1 MKPQTM
7 PLLNPKNIS
16 KECKITFIIGNGFD
30 LGLGMKTKFTDVYDG
45 YVNSPNSSETIARFK
60 AELKR
65 NSDNNYEKWSDFEM
79 GMASYAQ
86 TLETE
91 NELVECIRDFK
102 SYMVEH
108 LQNENQKM
116 IDLLKSITNA
126 LGIIQE
132 LNRSFENFYDG
143 LTQNDISSL
152 KYIMQKGKA
161 VRNYITFNYTT
172 ILEALLALKFNHY
185 HVIENQP
192 IHIHGKLGSDIVMGI
207 DNDEQLIQTKFS
219 LTRKGRRAFVKTRFN
234 DEFDGDRVEAAQ
246 KMISE
251 SSIICVYGFS
261 MGESDETWVKA
272 ISNWLLS
279 DDNHHLVVYQ
289 YDTPKCNPCNYD
301 EIMEI
306 EDDRKELLLNRLG
319 INNDAI
325 LDQIHIPIGRDIFNF
340 SFKEILPH
348 TLKESSNFDP
358 MKTYESKSFV
368 MN

>member
-1 MKPQTM
+1 
-7 PLLNPKNIS
+7 
-16 KECKITFIIGNGFD
+16 
-30 LGLGMKTKFTDVYDG
+30 
-45 YVNSPNSSETIARFK
+45 
-60 AELKR
+60 
-65 NSDNNYEKWSDFEM
+65 M

-116 IDLLKSITNA
+116 IDLLKSITNTF
-126 LGIIQE
+126 GIIQE

-143 LTQNDISSL
+143 LTRNDISSL
-152 KYIMQKGKA
+152 KYVMQKGEV

-172 ILEALLALKFNHY
+172 ILEALLALKLNHY

-207 DNDEQLIQTKFS
+207 DNVEQLTQTKFT

-234 DEFDGDRVEAAQ
+234 DEFDGERVEAAQ
-246 KMISE
+246 KIISE

-261 MGESDETWVKA
+261 MGESDKTWVKA
-272 ISNWLLS
+272 ISDWILS
-279 DDNHHLVVYQ
+279 DTNHHLVVYQ

-306 EDDRKELLLNRLG
+306 EDERKEFLLKRLG
-319 INNDAI
+319 IDNNSF
-325 LDQIHIPIGRDIFNF
+325 LDQLHVPVGKDIFNF
-340 SFKEILPH
+340 TFIKLRQSHNLP
-348 TLKESSNFDP
+348 EY
-358 MKTYESKSFV
+358 M
-368 MN
+368 